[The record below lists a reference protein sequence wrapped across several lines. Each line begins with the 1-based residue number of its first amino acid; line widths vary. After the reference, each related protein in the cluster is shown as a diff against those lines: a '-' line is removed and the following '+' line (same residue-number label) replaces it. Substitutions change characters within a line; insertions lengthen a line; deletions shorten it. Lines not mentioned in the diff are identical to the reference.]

1 MVNSGTPMWLGNLDF
16 TKQYRKLESVHRTI
30 ETTKRESTPQRES
43 ERAQLAS
50 FLKNN
55 VRGKAITT
63 HKSPQRKG
71 LSVIRGLFNLALN
84 NPTNQLLEPQGKLKA
99 GHLSLPHTP
108 F

>member
-1 MVNSGTPMWLGNLDF
+1 MVEESGF
-16 TKQYRKLESVHRTI
+16 YKAIQKLERVHRTT
-30 ETTKRESTPQRES
+30 ETTKRESILHRES

-63 HKSPQRKG
+63 HKSPQREG

-84 NPTNQLLEPQGKLKA
+84 NLTNQLLEPKGKLKA
-99 GHLSLPHTP
+99 RYLSLPHTP